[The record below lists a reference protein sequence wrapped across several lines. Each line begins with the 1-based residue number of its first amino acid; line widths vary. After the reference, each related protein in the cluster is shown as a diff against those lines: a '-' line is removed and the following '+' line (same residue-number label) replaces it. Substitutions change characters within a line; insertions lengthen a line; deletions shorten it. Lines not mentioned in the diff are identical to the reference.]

1 MNRPFT
7 AWNQEISRLPLCG
20 KPVGDPWIKT
30 GDCIANDKI
39 CKTPAMSIRVSW
51 PGNFFSHIMPTA
63 GLPHL
68 HPYLAGL
75 ALSAGYVHSGKPRSA
90 RQGIEL

>member
-39 CKTPAMSIRVSW
+39 CCTPAMPIRVS
-51 PGNFFSHIMPTA
+51 
-63 GLPHL
+63 
-68 HPYLAGL
+68 
-75 ALSAGYVHSGKPRSA
+75 
-90 RQGIEL
+90 

>member
-30 GDCIANDKI
+30 GDGIANDEI
-39 CKTPAMSIRVSW
+39 CKTPAMSIRDSW
-51 PGNFFSHIMPTA
+51 PGNFFSYDVP
-63 GLPHL
+63 PFSV
-68 HPYLAGL
+68 
-75 ALSAGYVHSGKPRSA
+75 ALGIRVRS
-90 RQGIEL
+90 